1 MSVPPPSSVR
11 NALLIY
17 IASEKRLMRHNAAAE
32 IVERHARN
40 AKVDERARAVRFLIQ
55 LSVRCPG
62 IHSVEF
68 PPANLRALPSEEE
81 ERGGGG
87 GGGGPGPD

>member
-1 MSVPPPSSVR
+1 MPCAVPPPSSVPVR

-40 AKVDERARAVRFLIQ
+40 AKAGAA
-55 LSVRCPG
+55 G
-62 IHSVEF
+62 
-68 PPANLRALPSEEE
+68 
-81 ERGGGG
+81 
-87 GGGGPGPD
+87 